1 MKNVI
6 YLLEVIFAAMR
17 KLSTL
22 LVKTI
27 NDTHIS
33 QKVVD
38 KILKPLLYNKT
49 NRTRNRIRFEFE
61 L

>member
-38 KILKPLLYNKT
+38 KILKPLLHNKT
-49 NRTRNRIRFEFE
+49 NRTGNRIRFEFE